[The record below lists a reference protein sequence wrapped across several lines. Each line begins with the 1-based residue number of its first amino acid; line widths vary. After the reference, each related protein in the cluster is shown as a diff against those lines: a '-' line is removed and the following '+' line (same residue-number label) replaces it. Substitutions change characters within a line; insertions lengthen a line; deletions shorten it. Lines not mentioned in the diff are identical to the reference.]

1 MPESTTTSKPDLLDF
16 ATRVAGWAN
25 DGEQLD
31 VYVAR
36 GRDTEV
42 RVYKGEIEQLS
53 TADAEGVG
61 IRVVKDGR
69 TGFAYAGTL
78 DDDAVA
84 EALADARDNAEFGT
98 PDEFAGV
105 ASPDG
110 VEARDIDPYDPD
122 IESFPTDKKIELALE
137 LERMVNGADERIA
150 GARVIAYG
158 DEFVERAVA
167 TSLGVSNWSRRSA
180 ASVQAYVIARDGDD
194 TQTGGGYS
202 AGRSA
207 TTLDLERAANDA
219 VEHAIRMLGAT
230 KPKSAK
236 VVAVLE
242 PSIAATF
249 LGLVGGTLAGSAV
262 LKGRSL
268 FADRVGEEVAAPAI
282 TLIEDPTLPEAWGA
296 TKFDGEGL
304 ATRPVT
310 LIDNGVLQG
319 YLYDTYSARRAGTAP
334 TGSGVRGGFKGT
346 PGVGHR
352 ALRLVP
358 GERSQEEIIKG
369 IDDGVLVQSVSGL
382 HSGVNPVSG
391 DFSVGATGIRIRNG
405 ELAEPIREFTIGST
419 IQRMLKGITAVGN
432 DLEWMAGS
440 SAHITLAMSDIS
452 LAGI

>member
-1 MPESTTTSKPDLLDF
+1 MPELLDL

-36 GRDTEV
+36 GRETDV

-53 TADAEGVG
+53 TADSEGVG

-78 DDDAVA
+78 DDAAVK
-84 EALADARDNAEFGT
+84 EALEDARDNAEFGS

-105 ASPDG
+105 AAPDG
-110 VEARDIDPYDPD
+110 VEAADLDPYDPEV
-122 IESFPTDKKIELALE
+122 ESFPTDKKIELAFE
-137 LERMVNGADERIA
+137 LERMVNSADDRIV
-150 GARVIAYG
+150 GARVIAFG
-158 DEFVERAVA
+158 DEYVERAVA
-167 TSLGVSNWSRRSA
+167 TSLGVANQSRRSA
-180 ASVQAYVIARDGDD
+180 AAVQAFVIAREGDE

-202 AGRSA
+202 AGRA
-207 TTLDLERAANDA
+207 AGALDLDRAARDA
-219 VEHAIRMLGAT
+219 VDRAVRMLGAT

-236 VVAVLE
+236 VTVVLD
-242 PSIAATF
+242 PAIAATF
-249 LGLVGGTLAGSAV
+249 LGLVGGTLSGSAV

-268 FADRVGEEVAAPAI
+268 FADRVGEEVAATSI
-282 TLIEDPTLPEAWGA
+282 TLVEDPTAPEAWGA
-296 TKFDGEGL
+296 TRYDGEGL
-304 ATRPVT
+304 ATRRVP
-310 LIDNGVLQG
+310 LIENGVLQG
-319 YLYDTYSARRAGTAP
+319 FLYDTYSARRAGTTS

-346 PGVGHR
+346 PGVGFR
-352 ALRLVP
+352 ALSVVP
-358 GERSQEEIIKG
+358 GTQSVDDIIKSV
-369 IDDGVLVQSVSGL
+369 DDGVLVQSVSGL

-432 DLEWMAGS
+432 DLEWMSGS
-440 SAHITLAMSDIS
+440 AANITLAMADIS
-452 LAGI
+452 LAGV

>member
-1 MPESTTTSKPDLLDF
+1 MPDAKPELLDL
-16 ATRVAGWAN
+16 ATRVAGWAK

-53 TADAEGVG
+53 TADSEGVG

-78 DDDAVA
+78 DDEAVR
-84 EALADARDNAEFGT
+84 EALVDARDNAEFGT

-105 ASPDG
+105 AAPDG
-110 VEARDIDPYDPD
+110 VDAIDIDPYDP
-122 IESFPTDKKIELALE
+122 EVETFPTDKKIELALE

-150 GARVIAYG
+150 GARVIAFG

-167 TSLGVSNWSRRSA
+167 TSLGVANWSRRSA
-180 ASVQAYVIARDGDD
+180 AAVQAFVIARDGDE

-202 AGRSA
+202 AGRAPSE
-207 TTLDLERAANDA
+207 LDLDRAAGDA
-219 VEHAIRMLGAT
+219 VERAVRMLGAT

-236 VVAVLE
+236 VTVVLD

-249 LGLVGGTLAGSAV
+249 LGLVGGTLSGAAV
-262 LKGRSL
+262 RKGRSL
-268 FADRVGEEVAAPAI
+268 FADRVGEEVAAPFV
-282 TLIEDPTLPEAWGA
+282 TLVENPADPAAWGA
-296 TKFDGEGL
+296 TKYDGEGL

-310 LIDNGVLQG
+310 LIDKGVLQG
-319 YLYDTYSARRAGTAP
+319 FLYDTYSARRAGKAS

-346 PGVGHR
+346 PGVGMR
-352 ALRLVP
+352 ALRVTP
-358 GERSQEEIIKG
+358 GEQSAEEIIKG
-369 IDDGVLVQSVSGL
+369 VDDGVLVQSVSGL
-382 HSGVNPVSG
+382 HSGVNSVSG
-391 DFSVGATGIRIRNG
+391 DFSVGATGLRIRNG

-432 DLEWMAGS
+432 DLEWVSGS
-440 SAHITLAMSDIS
+440 AAHITLAMSDIS
-452 LAGI
+452 MAGI